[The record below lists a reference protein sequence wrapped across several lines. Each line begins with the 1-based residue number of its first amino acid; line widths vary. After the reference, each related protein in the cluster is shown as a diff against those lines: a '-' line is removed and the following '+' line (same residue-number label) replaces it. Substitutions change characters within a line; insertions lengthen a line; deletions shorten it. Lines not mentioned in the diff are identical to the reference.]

1 MNYKLE
7 HTGKIV
13 TLFIIIPVLVL
24 IAAVVL
30 IAIKQ
35 NLFEKRFHYQS
46 TLENAI
52 GISTQTPVLY
62 KGFEIGRVHS
72 FELSAKSQIQID
84 FYILSR
90 YKDLVVE
97 KSVLYRT
104 TNPITNKTTLE
115 YVRSSEEMEPLA
127 EGGHI
132 PSTDFAE
139 GRALLRVYLPKASDP
154 IAAIIENIEL
164 LTRELNMDNNADKG
178 ALMRILVTLAD
189 LSEQSQNT
197 LNLVDS
203 NLSEMHRLL
212 ANLNKD
218 HNPESGVILRILNNV
233 ADTSKS
239 VAAQMTDLK
248 QLLDNTNYLVSNYA
262 EPDSM
267 IIRILDPSGEL
278 IFRPLSATLYSLGD
292 TMSDLQKIV
301 NSLALSNPEL
311 LLLIHN
317 LNTNLEK
324 SAKTLEAL
332 NNNPLLRKAIPES
345 QIKAYAPQGRYHE
358 LPQP

>member
-1 MNYKLE
+1 MNYKLK

-24 IAAVVL
+24 IAAIVL

-35 NLFEKRFHYQS
+35 NMFEKRYHYQS

-62 KGFEIGRVHS
+62 KGFEIGRVHH
-72 FELSAKSQIQID
+72 FELNKDSNILVD

-90 YKDLVVE
+90 YKHLIVG

-115 YVRSSEEMEPLA
+115 YVRSSEKMEPLP
-127 EGGHI
+127 EGKEI
-132 PSTDFAE
+132 PSTDFPE

-164 LTRELNMDNNADKG
+164 LTRELNMDHNADKG
-178 ALMRILVTLAD
+178 ALMRILVSVAD

-197 LNLVDS
+197 LSLMDK
-203 NLSEMHRLL
+203 NLSELHALL

-218 HNPESGVILRILNNV
+218 KNPESGVILRILNNV
-233 ADTSKS
+233 ADTSES
-239 VAAQMTDLK
+239 VAAQMADIK
-248 QLLDNTNYLVSNYA
+248 RLLDSTNLLVANYA
-262 EPDSM
+262 QPDSM
-267 IIRILDPSGEL
+267 LIRILDPSGEK
-278 IFRPLSATLYSLGD
+278 IFRPLSTTLYSLSD

-301 NSLALSNPEL
+301 NSLALSNPDL
-311 LLLIHN
+311 LLLINN
-317 LNTNLEK
+317 LNANLEK

-345 QIKAYAPQGRYHE
+345 QIKTYAPQGRYHE

>member
-24 IAAVVL
+24 IAAIVL

-35 NLFEKRFHYQS
+35 NIFEKRYHYQS

-90 YKDLVVE
+90 YKDLIVE

-115 YVRSSEEMEPLA
+115 YVRSAEEMEPLA

-132 PSTDFAE
+132 PSTDFPE
-139 GRALLRVYLPKASDP
+139 GRALLRQYLPKASDP

-178 ALMRILVTLAD
+178 SLMRILVTVAD

-197 LNLVDS
+197 LSLMDKNLGE
-203 NLSEMHRLL
+203 LYALL

-218 HNPESGVILRILNNV
+218 HNADSGVILRILNNV
-233 ADTSKS
+233 ADTSES
-239 VAAQMTDLK
+239 VAEQMTNIQ
-248 QLLDNTNYLVSNYA
+248 QLLDNTNLLVANYA
-262 EPDSM
+262 QPDSM
-267 IIRILDPSGEL
+267 LIRVLDPSGEKL
-278 IFRPLSATLYSLGD
+278 FRPLSSTLYSLSY
-292 TMSDLQKIV
+292 TMNDLQKIV

-311 LLLIHN
+311 LLLINN
-317 LNTNLEK
+317 LNANLEK

-345 QIKAYAPQGRYHE
+345 EIKAYAPQGRYHE
-358 LPQP
+358 LPRP